1 MSSSGPSSFQ
11 RKIKPKLPD
20 IPGVAP
26 SIYTNHLLASTGVP
40 DLDVLLGGGLA
51 IGTVLVLEEDMS
63 GNYSKLLLK
72 YSLSEGLVHN
82 HSIIVTNSGLDGKSI
97 VRSLPSF
104 ELKATICD
112 ENTPETEDNKMKIAW
127 RYQNQSSTKDK
138 VNNPG
143 ASDHTFNLL
152 KTVPNEVIDSCDITE
167 IDIEDLVDADSN
179 MYESVW
185 KNTPYCKLVKQ
196 IHKTVQSGGFLIDPA
211 VKKEHKNILR
221 IGIQSLGSL
230 LWGDLKY
237 SSRNLCTFLISL
249 RAIMRLCFGIAVI
262 TLPSSLLSLAGLR
275 EKIMTCSDY
284 VVQLESFEG
293 EGVVNQV
300 YKDYHGLL
308 HINKIPCLGALAPP
322 NHLIQDPSQLVFKSK
337 RTKFVIEKFHLPP
350 DLSENVARDQKDKTV
365 KTKHLDF

>member
-20 IPGVAP
+20 IPGVNP

-51 IGTVLVLEEDMS
+51 IGTVLVLEEDVS

-72 YSLSEGLVHN
+72 YFLSEGLVHN
-82 HSIIVTNSGLDGKSI
+82 HSVFVTNSGLDGKSI

-104 ELKATICD
+104 EMKATTGD
-112 ENTPETEDNKMKIAW
+112 ENASETEDNKMKIAW

-138 VNNPG
+138 FVNPG

-152 KTVPNEVIDSCDITE
+152 KTVPNEFIDSSDVTESDI
-167 IDIEDLVDADSN
+167 DDLVDADSD
-179 MYESVW
+179 ESVW
-185 KNTPYCKLVKQ
+185 KNTSYCKLVQ
-196 IHKTVQSGGFLIDPA
+196 HIHRTVQSGGFLIDPT

-221 IGIQSLGSL
+221 IGVQSLGSL
-230 LWGDLKY
+230 LWGNLKY

-249 RAIMRLCFGIAVI
+249 RAIIRSCFGIAVI
-262 TLPSSLLSLAGLR
+262 TLPSSLLSLDGLR
-275 EKIMTCSDY
+275 EKIQTCSDY

-308 HINKIPCLGALAPP
+308 HFNKIPCLGALAPP
-322 NHLIQDPSQLVFKSK
+322 NHIIQDPSQLVFKSK

-365 KTKHLDF
+365 KTKDLDF